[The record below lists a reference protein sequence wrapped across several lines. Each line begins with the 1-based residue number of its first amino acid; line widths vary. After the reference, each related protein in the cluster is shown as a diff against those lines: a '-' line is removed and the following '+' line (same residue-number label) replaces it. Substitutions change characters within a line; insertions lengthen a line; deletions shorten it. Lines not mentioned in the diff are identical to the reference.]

1 MIGCLELPDP
11 EQRRSYGRALRAYG
25 RPMRLPGLALSL
37 AGAAMLLI
45 RGGGV
50 DAWSA
55 GLVADGWVKWISV
68 NAARAR
74 CHKQPMAEPTGSG
87 EGGSGEGGSGEGW
100 AF

>member
-1 MIGCLELPDP
+1 
-11 EQRRSYGRALRAYG
+11 
-25 RPMRLPGLALSL
+25 
-37 AGAAMLLI
+37 
-45 RGGGV
+45 
-50 DAWSA
+50 
-55 GLVADGWVKWISV
+55 V